1 MTEALAATQQTP
13 TREDLVDLG
22 FNEDQIQAFEVLRER
37 YPYIE
42 FLDSQREWNHLVF
55 MKWLITRRDKSDVA
69 SEW

>member
-13 TREDLVDLG
+13 TREDLADLG
-22 FNEDQIQAFEVLRER
+22 FNEDQIQAFEDLRER